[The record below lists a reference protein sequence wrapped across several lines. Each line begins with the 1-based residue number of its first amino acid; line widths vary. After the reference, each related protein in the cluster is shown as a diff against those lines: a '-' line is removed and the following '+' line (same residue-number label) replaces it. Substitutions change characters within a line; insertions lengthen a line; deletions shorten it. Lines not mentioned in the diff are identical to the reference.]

1 MITTSPARTVVT
13 DAEVD
18 ALLDLNAPV
27 VSGAS
32 GGKDSQAV
40 ALAVARHLDL
50 IGHRGPRLLVHA
62 NLGRVEWRD
71 SMGVCE
77 RLAAHLGWE
86 LLVVRRHAGDL
97 LHRWESRWISRR
109 DAYAELLTVR
119 LTPPWSTPSMR
130 FCTSELKT
138 DPIGSALRK
147 RFPTGPIISVDGV
160 RAQESAARAKK
171 PISSPAAKLSRKDS
185 VGLNWHAILP
195 WSVEDVF
202 AEIAAAGLAPHE
214 AYIIHGSSRV
224 SCGFCIMGS
233 LADLEIAAALPEH
246 HDLLLSMVDL
256 ECRSTFAFQ
265 GARWLGSV
273 APLRL
278 TPEMRMRLDRAKVAA
293 AARVEA
299 EKGIPPHLLFR
310 GQGWP
315 ESVPSFE
322 EAEQLANIRRRVAHA
337 VGIEVSFTDARSVR
351 LRYEELKC
359 LQDAKKAAA

>member
-1 MITTSPARTVVT
+1 MLSASLARTVAT
-13 DAEVD
+13 DAVVD
-18 ALLDLNAPV
+18 SLLAQHTPICIGV
-27 VSGAS
+27 S

-40 ALAVARHLDL
+40 ALAVARHLEQ

-62 NLGRVEWRD
+62 DLGRVEWRD

-86 LLVVRRHAGDL
+86 LLVVRRPAGDL
-97 LHRWESRWISRR
+97 LHRWESRWVSRR

-147 RFPTGPIISVDGV
+147 RFLTGPIISVDGV

-171 PISSPAAKLSRKDS
+171 TISSPAAKLSRKDS

-214 AYIIHGSSRV
+214 AYTVHGSSRV

-233 LADLEIAAALPEH
+233 LADLEIAAGLPEH
-246 HDLLLSMVDL
+246 HELYLSMVDL

-265 GARWLGSV
+265 GARWLGSI

-278 TPEMRMRLDRAKVAA
+278 TPEMRVRLEHARVAA

-322 EAEQLANIRRRVAHA
+322 EAEHLANIRRRVAQA
-337 VGIEVSFTDARSVR
+337 VGIDIQYTDAASVR
-351 LRYEELKC
+351 QRFEELASMV
-359 LQDAKKAAA
+359 DAKLASA